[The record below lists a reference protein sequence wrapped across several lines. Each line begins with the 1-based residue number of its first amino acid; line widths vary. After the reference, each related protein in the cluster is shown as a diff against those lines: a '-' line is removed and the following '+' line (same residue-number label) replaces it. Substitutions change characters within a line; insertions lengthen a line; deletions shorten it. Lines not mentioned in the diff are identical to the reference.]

1 MPGEVEA
8 RSPVYGQ
15 DWRCPVLETDKD
27 GGQSLTR
34 LGGIALL
41 GLSFLGLLG
50 SSMNPELLD
59 SVHLSS
65 SLHLSTR
72 CHHLQQHQRG
82 SQRRPDLICAST
94 VLHPAPLDSP
104 PLWFLRRLHSDR
116 CCFYCCLDGGL

>member
-82 SQRRPDLICAST
+82 ARDGLTSSVPPPYCIRLLLTLLHCGSSVDSTAMLLLLSRWRPL
-94 VLHPAPLDSP
+94 V
-104 PLWFLRRLHSDR
+104 
-116 CCFYCCLDGGL
+116 